1 MHILLLT
8 NTNITF
14 TTYVGCTASVQICT
28 EGGREKGCSPQPR
41 TEGGRQKGCPLQPR
55 TEGGRE
61 KGCPPQPLTNRLQSF
76 SCPTRVCHTIMK
88 GYLLGVTQARPG
100 VSSLH

>member
-1 MHILLLT
+1 MHILFLT

-28 EGGREKGCSPQPR
+28 EGGRQ
-41 TEGGRQKGCPLQPR
+41 
-55 TEGGRE
+55 